1 MFNEIK
7 DIQTLMKEILDED
20 IMGMA
25 LKELY
30 SIAYKQV
37 EISDELIRRIN
48 NQKQVELD
56 FKILLSENKMEMAEI
71 IFAKDE

>member
-1 MFNEIK
+1 
-7 DIQTLMKEILDED
+7 MKEILDED
-20 IMGMA
+20 IMSMA

-56 FKILLSENKMEMAEI
+56 FKILLSEN
-71 IFAKDE
+71 